1 MFKCEPSRYM
11 TKPRYLI
18 AMRRVYG
25 FQIAATEEASDRAT
39 AFLLERCYN
48 AFDYNNRYVCVCVFV
63 SFLSTI
69 YIMNVIELNS
79 TQSLYHFFMRSILH
93 TTFYIFF
100 FIIITIIIY
109 YHYYYLLLLLSLFI
123 TIIIYYYLSFPSIK
137 KGRV

>member
-48 AFDYNNRYVCVCVFV
+48 AFDYNNRYVCVCVCFFLINNIYHECYRIEQHTKFI
-63 SFLSTI
+63 SFFHEKHTSY
-69 YIMNVIELNS
+69 YIL
-79 TQSLYHFFMRSILH
+79 HFFL
-93 TTFYIFF
+93 Y
-100 FIIITIIIY
+100 Y
-109 YHYYYLLLLLSLFI
+109 YHYYYLLSLLLSIIIIITIYHYYNLLLFI
-123 TIIIYYYLSFPSIK
+123 ISIN
-137 KGRV
+137 